1 MSLLIISSCHSLD
14 FYFLKTDSRSLS
26 PRTADDGYGDIR
38 LVDDADDGHRRTH
51 LHAGKPPRGKYSVKK
66 RLKAQRNKSKGLNS
80 RFRSVYQPKPE
91 YEPTMVTMIYYGKG
105 INIPY
110 DTQIFDPKDEISIM
124 QQHCGGE
131 NLCVFSGF
139 LEAGGRCFFVV
150 VVVA

>member
-1 MSLLIISSCHSLD
+1 M
-14 FYFLKTDSRSLS
+14 S

-38 LVDDADDGHRRTH
+38 VVDDGDDGHHRRSVTV
-51 LHAGKPPRGKYSVKK
+51 KPPKTKYSVKN
-66 RLKAQRNKSKGLNS
+66 RLKRQRNKSKGLNS

-110 DTQIFDPKDEISIM
+110 DTQVFDPKDEISIM

-131 NLCVFSGF
+131 NVNVFSGF
-139 LEAGGRCFFVV
+139 LEAGGNLEGFIRMKKMQCFFIF
-150 VVVA
+150 